1 MILEAVLYKHPL
13 NIRINMNKLLLLIAC
28 LLIQNCSVSTAMKGK
43 ELPDLSEIKIGADY
57 HTLNQILGEPYKF
70 TTLKNGKRLHIYKNL
85 AGLDPNMIDFV
96 PNFLLDI
103 ITLGMWEITP
113 YHDSKFKEYYITYD
127 ENKKV
132 DSINKYI
139 PPATQKP

>member
-1 MILEAVLYKHPL
+1 MIY
-13 NIRINMNKLLLLIAC
+13 
-28 LLIQNCSVSTAMKGK
+28 
-43 ELPDLSEIKIGADY
+43 
-57 HTLNQILGEPYKF
+57 
-70 TTLKNGKRLHIYKNL
+70 
-85 AGLDPNMIDFV
+85 FV
-96 PNFLLDI
+96 PNLLLDI

-139 PPATQKP
+139 PPATQKL